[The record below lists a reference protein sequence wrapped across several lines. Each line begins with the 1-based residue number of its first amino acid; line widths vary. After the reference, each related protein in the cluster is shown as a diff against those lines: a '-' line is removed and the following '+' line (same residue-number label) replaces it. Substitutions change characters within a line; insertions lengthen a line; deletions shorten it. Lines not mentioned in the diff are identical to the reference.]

1 MSTLSNKDCAT
12 LGKAM
17 KAVPRIELCAG
28 HKVQIKGLQ
37 KYIKYSNGTLAP
49 SAGRKNRSGKNQPG
63 YYLGKNKKAGA
74 FGNGKSMNL

>member
-1 MSTLSNKDCAT
+1 
-12 LGKAM
+12 M

-63 YYLGKNKKAGA
+63 YYLGKYYLQEGQGIWKWKVYESVKVSTACPT
-74 FGNGKSMNL
+74 FG